1 MSDDEDNQVVQGTR
15 RIGKGHEERLMMFN
29 RKSLNRYKESGKK
42 EHYMEEDLKT
52 L

>member
-15 RIGKGHEERLMMFN
+15 RIGKGHEERLMMFY
-29 RKSLNRYKESGKK
+29 RKSLTRYKKSGEK
-42 EHYMEEDLKT
+42 EHYMEKYLRI